1 MHYRVKVM
9 GTALTCACSLITMVS
24 SADDLGEKGRAIF
37 KKNQHCVVTVQ
48 IVLKSKVSIRGR
60 GGESNESRQ
69 EVTGTVL
76 DASGIAV
83 LSLSATDPGQMVQNM
98 MGGGGEDES
107 RLKMET
113 ELSDVKMLLED
124 GTEIPAEVVLRDRDL
139 DLAFI
144 RPKTKLATAM
154 PAVDLT
160 NSGKADVLEEVVT
173 LNRLG
178 KAAGRSYAASV
189 ERISAIVQRP
199 RLFYIPE
206 ANMTTT
212 TLGAPAFTTN
222 GKLLGIFV
230 MRTAKGTGSSSFGM
244 MGSPSDSFTGIIVPA
259 DDVLKAVKQVPAV
272 AEEKAKEK
280 EKEKQ

>member
-1 MHYRVKVM
+1 MQYKLKLAATF
-9 GTALTCACSLITMVS
+9 GCLCSLIASVS
-24 SADDLGEKGRAIF
+24 SADDLREKGRAIF
-37 KKNQHCVVTVQ
+37 NKNQHCVVTVQ
-48 IVLKSKVSIRGR
+48 IVLKSKISMGGR

-69 EVTGTVL
+69 EVTATVV
-76 DASGIAV
+76 DPSGIAV

-98 MGGGGEDES
+98 MGGGDDES
-107 RLKMET
+107 RFKMET
-113 ELSDVKMLLED
+113 ELTDVKMLLED
-124 GTEIPAEVVLRDRDL
+124 GTEVPAEVVLRDRDL

-144 RPKTKLATAM
+144 RPKTKLTSAM
-154 PAVDLT
+154 LAVDLT
-160 NSGKADVLEEVVT
+160 GAGKADVLDEIIT

-212 TLGAPAFTTN
+212 TLGAPAFTLD
-222 GKLLGIFV
+222 GKVLGVFV
-230 MRTAKGTGSSSFGM
+230 MRTAKGRGTSSFGV
-244 MGSPSDSFTGIIVPA
+244 MGSPTDSFTGVIVPA
-259 DDVLKAVKQVPAV
+259 DDVLKAVKQVPAA
-272 AEEKAKEK
+272 AEEHSKEK

>member
-1 MHYRVKVM
+1 MHYRKKL
-9 GTALTCACSLITMVS
+9 TAAVLTCACSLIVIVS

-48 IVLKSKVSIRGR
+48 IVLKSKLSMAGR
-60 GGESNESRQ
+60 GGESSESRQ
-69 EVTGTVL
+69 EVTGTIV
-76 DASGIAV
+76 DPAGIAV
-83 LSLSATDPGQMVQNM
+83 LSLSATDPGQLVQNM

-107 RLKMET
+107 RFKMET

-124 GTEIPAEVVLRDRDL
+124 GTEVPAEVVLRDRDL

-144 RPKTKLATAM
+144 RPKAKLATAI
-154 PAVDLT
+154 AAIDLT
-160 NSGKADVLEEVVT
+160 STGKADVLDEVVA

-212 TLGAPAFTTN
+212 TLGAPAFTSD
-222 GKLLGIFV
+222 GKVLGIFV
-230 MRTAKGTGSSSFGM
+230 MRTAKGRGGSGFGM
-244 MGSPSDSFTGIIVPA
+244 VGSPSDSFTGIIVPA
-259 DDVLKAVKQVPAV
+259 DDVLKAARQVPAA
-272 AEEKAKEK
+272 AEEQAKEK
-280 EKEKQ
+280 EKGKQ

>member
-1 MHYRVKVM
+1 MHYRIKWAA
-9 GTALTCACSLITMVS
+9 TALTCAGVLIATTGLP
-24 SADDLGEKGRAIF
+24 DELGEKGRAIF

-48 IVLKSKVSIRGR
+48 IVLKSKISMGGR

-98 MGGGGEDES
+98 MSGGEDES
-107 RLKMET
+107 RFKMET

-124 GTEIPAEVVLRDRDL
+124 GTEVPAEVVLRDRDL

-144 RPKTKLATAM
+144 RPKTKLASAM

-160 NSGKADVLEEVVT
+160 SSGKADVLEEVVT

-212 TLGAPAFTTN
+212 TLGAPAFTTD
-222 GKLLGIFV
+222 GKILGIFV
-230 MRTAKGTGSSSFGM
+230 MRTAKGRSGGSFGM
-244 MGSPSDSFTGIIVPA
+244 MGSPSDNFTGIIVPA
-259 DDVLKAVKQVPAV
+259 DDVLKAVKQVPAAV
-272 AEEKAKEK
+272 EEKAKEK
-280 EKEKQ
+280 EKGKE

>member
-1 MHYRVKVM
+1 
-9 GTALTCACSLITMVS
+9 
-24 SADDLGEKGRAIF
+24 
-37 KKNQHCVVTVQ
+37 
-48 IVLKSKVSIRGR
+48 
-60 GGESNESRQ
+60 
-69 EVTGTVL
+69 L
-76 DASGIAV
+76 DPSGVAV

-107 RLKMET
+107 RFKMET

-124 GTEIPAEVVLRDRDL
+124 GTEVPAEVVLRDRDL

-144 RPKTKLATAM
+144 RPKTKLAAAM

-160 NSGKADVLEEVVT
+160 SSGKADVLEEVVT

-178 KAAGRSYAASV
+178 KAAGRSYSASV

-199 RLFYIPE
+199 RLFYVPE

-222 GKLLGIFV
+222 GKILGIFV
-230 MRTAKGTGSSSFGM
+230 MRTAKGTGSSGFGM
-244 MGSPSDSFTGIIVPA
+244 IGSPSDTFTGIIVPA
-259 DDVLKAVKQVPAV
+259 DDVLKAVKQVPAA
-272 AEEKAKEK
+272 AEEKEK
-280 EKEKQ
+280 EKEKEKE